1 MSRNKIKLYA
11 LLTTLCLIGYV
22 WIYLTRINE
31 ESSFEV
37 CLIKSITHI
46 PCPSCGS
53 TRSVISLTKGDFVQA
68 LSINPIGYIIAVIML
83 AIPVWILF
91 DIIFKRNSLLSFFQ
105 KLESFIKKPKV
116 AILLVLLILIN
127 WTWNIIKGI

>member
-11 LLTTLCLIGYV
+11 LLITLCLIGYV
-22 WIYLTRINE
+22 WILLTRINE

-37 CLIKSITHI
+37 CLIKSIAHL

-68 LSINPIGYIIAVIML
+68 LSINPIGYIIAFIML
-83 AIPVWILF
+83 VIPVWILL
-91 DIIFKRNSLLSFFQ
+91 DIIFKHNSLFSLFQ
-105 KLESFIKKPKV
+105 KLESFIKNQK
-116 AILLVLLILIN
+116 LLYF
-127 WTWNIIKGI
+127 WFY